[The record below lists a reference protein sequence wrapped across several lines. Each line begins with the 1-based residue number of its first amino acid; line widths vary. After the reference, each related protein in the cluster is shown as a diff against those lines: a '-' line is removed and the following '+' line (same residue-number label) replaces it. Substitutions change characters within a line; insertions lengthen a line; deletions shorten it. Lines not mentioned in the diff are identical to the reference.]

1 MELNTKCIFVANTCK
16 MLTSLLTSVKGAIEK
31 DCNKSA
37 SSRSI
42 KLITFL
48 NSAVS
53 CKSSSRNYGIL
64 RNSNNKKPPSIYL
77 LPVKCLLLIP
87 FHSSSIKLLRRP
99 FKNQKTFHHAS
110 LAWLHFIPMRHVTG
124 LDFSAAARHL
134 VFSANKLTVF
144 IIIQASR
151 VSVFSV

>member
-1 MELNTKCIFVANTCK
+1 MRNDSYLFIPQGWKQVMELNTKCIFVANTCK

-53 CKSSSRNYGIL
+53 NVSPG
-64 RNSNNKKPPSIYL
+64 
-77 LPVKCLLLIP
+77 
-87 FHSSSIKLLRRP
+87 
-99 FKNQKTFHHAS
+99 TTAS
-110 LAWLHFIPMRHVTG
+110 
-124 LDFSAAARHL
+124 
-134 VFSANKLTVF
+134 
-144 IIIQASR
+144 
-151 VSVFSV
+151 

>member
-1 MELNTKCIFVANTCK
+1 MRNDRNLFIPQAWKQVMELNTKCVVVANTCK

-53 CKSSSRNYGIL
+53 KVSPG
-64 RNSNNKKPPSIYL
+64 
-77 LPVKCLLLIP
+77 
-87 FHSSSIKLLRRP
+87 
-99 FKNQKTFHHAS
+99 TTAS
-110 LAWLHFIPMRHVTG
+110 
-124 LDFSAAARHL
+124 
-134 VFSANKLTVF
+134 
-144 IIIQASR
+144 
-151 VSVFSV
+151 